1 MDRYLDHVHR
11 SRRTLLPLG
20 AVVLATLAS
29 ATACGDGATAT
40 PPPSTRAAT
49 TTTPR
54 PVESAPA
61 GGESMPGGG
70 GSTPGGGGS
79 MPGGGG
85 SMPGGGGSMPGGG
98 GSMPGGGG
106 SSPSTAAA
114 TPSPHTGAS
123 TPSSSAGDP
132 RCTSDRLRLSLGRI
146 SPGAGNIYVP
156 LVFTNTGTTACH
168 LLGFPGVSLLSAS
181 GARIG
186 EPAQREGDTLPPVV
200 LAPGKAA
207 YASVH
212 TVNEGVSDKPCRQAA
227 TWVQAY
233 PPGSTEAL
241 RVPAD
246 SLRICGAT
254 FDVTALRPGQH
265 P

>member
-1 MDRYLDHVHR
+1 MHRYLDHVRR
-11 SRRTLLPLG
+11 SRRALLPLG

-29 ATACGDGATAT
+29 ATACGDGGTAS
-40 PPPSTRAAT
+40 PPPSTRGT
-49 TTTPR
+49 ITPR
-54 PVESAPA
+54 PVESTP
-61 GGESMPGGG
+61 GEGESAPNI
-70 GSTPGGGGS
+70 P
-79 MPGGGG
+79 
-85 SMPGGGGSMPGGG
+85 
-98 GSMPGGGG
+98 
-106 SSPSTAAA
+106 AA
-114 TPSPHTGAS
+114 TPSNPTRAS
-123 TPSSSAGDP
+123 APSSSAGDP
-132 RCTSDRLRLSLGRI
+132 RCTADRLRLSLGRI

-156 LVFTNTGTTACH
+156 LVFTNTGPTACR

-186 EPAQREGDTLPPVV
+186 EPAQREGSALPPVV
-200 LAPGKAA
+200 LAPGRAA
-207 YASVH
+207 YASLH

-254 FDVTALRPGQH
+254 FNVSALRPGQH

>member
-1 MDRYLDHVHR
+1 MDRYLDRVRR

-29 ATACGDGATAT
+29 ATACGDGATST
-40 PPPSTRAAT
+40 TPPSTRATTTT

-54 PVESAPA
+54 PVESAAA
-61 GGESMPGGG
+61 GDE
-70 GSTPGGGGS
+70 STPGGDGS
-79 MPGGGG
+79 MPGGD
-85 SMPGGGGSMPGGG
+85 

-106 SSPSTAAA
+106 SSPSTAA
-114 TPSPHTGAS
+114 TPFPHTGAS
-123 TPSSSAGDP
+123 APSSSAGDP
-132 RCTSDRLRLSLGRI
+132 RCTADRLRLSLGRI

-156 LVFTNTGTTACH
+156 LVFTNTGTAVCR

-186 EPAQREGDTLPPVV
+186 EPAQREGSALPPVV

-212 TVNEGVSDKPCRQAA
+212 TVNEGVSDKPCWQAA
-227 TWVQAY
+227 TRVQAY

-254 FDVTALRPGQH
+254 FDVSALRPGQH